1 VEPMINQ
8 IKYTSNYKKILT
20 VEIMHDYFENGL
32 CSSFE
37 INPSSNT
44 RNILKDYGI
53 IFRKIINGFV
63 LISNRDER
71 FTGISFN
78 GPIQLTF
85 KLTNN
90 DPLFFNYT
98 DLNLEG
104 GTNFLFQNN
113 NKTNLLHQKEYVDKT
128 SMVNNNGFL
137 SGEIKIELNSN
148 NEFFG
153 EESSKKNLVEKKFN
167 INFKSRDIIIRYNLY
182 SSKEDFNYSNLFVT
196 DDENTIKISSMNK
209 RNLSSGRQVFTISQK
224 KQIKSS
230 QIYKKSFFLKK
241 QDKFLNTFSIQLPN
255 PEPKNMSFD
264 KEIKKFIAEVFVSLD

>member
-1 VEPMINQ
+1 MINQ

-153 EESSKKNLVEKKFN
+153 EGSSKKNLVEKKFN

>member
-1 VEPMINQ
+1 MINQ

-153 EESSKKNLVEKKFN
+153 EESSKKNIIEKKFN

>member
-1 VEPMINQ
+1 MINQ

-113 NKTNLLHQKEYVDKT
+113 NKTNLLHQKGYVDKT

-148 NEFFG
+148 NQFFG
-153 EESSKKNLVEKKFN
+153 EGSSKKNLVEKKFN

-224 KQIKSS
+224 KQTKSS

>member
-1 VEPMINQ
+1 MINQ

-98 DLNLEG
+98 DLDLEG

-113 NKTNLLHQKEYVDKT
+113 NKTNLLHQKGYVDKT

-148 NEFFG
+148 NQFFG
-153 EESSKKNLVEKKFN
+153 EGSSKKNLVEKKFN
-167 INFKSRDIIIRYNLY
+167 INFKSRDVIIRYNLY

-224 KQIKSS
+224 KQTKSS

>member
-1 VEPMINQ
+1 MINQ

-53 IFRKIINGFV
+53 IFRKTINGFV

-71 FTGISFN
+71 FTSISFN

-85 KLTNN
+85 KLTNK

>member
-1 VEPMINQ
+1 MINQ

-53 IFRKIINGFV
+53 IFRKTINGFV

-71 FTGISFN
+71 FTSISFN

-230 QIYKKSFFLKK
+230 QIYKKRFFLKK

>member
-1 VEPMINQ
+1 MINQ

-53 IFRKIINGFV
+53 IFRKTINGFV

-71 FTGISFN
+71 FTSISFN

-113 NKTNLLHQKEYVDKT
+113 NKTNLLHQKGYVDKT

-148 NEFFG
+148 NQFFG
-153 EESSKKNLVEKKFN
+153 EGSSKKNLVEKKFN
-167 INFKSRDIIIRYNLY
+167 INFKSRDVIIRYNLY

>member
-1 VEPMINQ
+1 MINQ
-8 IKYTSNYKKILT
+8 IKYTSNYKKILS
-20 VEIMHDYFENGL
+20 VEIMHDYFEDGL
-32 CSSFE
+32 CPSFE

-153 EESSKKNLVEKKFN
+153 EESSKKNLIEKKFN

>member
-1 VEPMINQ
+1 MINQ

-53 IFRKIINGFV
+53 IFRKTINGFV

-71 FTGISFN
+71 FTSISFN

-148 NEFFG
+148 NQFFG
-153 EESSKKNLVEKKFN
+153 EGSSKKNLVEKKFN
-167 INFKSRDIIIRYNLY
+167 INFKSRDVIIRYNLY

>member
-1 VEPMINQ
+1 MINQ

-230 QIYKKSFFLKK
+230 QFYKKSFFLKK

-264 KEIKKFIAEVFVSLD
+264 KETKKFIAEVFVSLD

>member
-1 VEPMINQ
+1 MINQ

-53 IFRKIINGFV
+53 IFRKTINGFV

-113 NKTNLLHQKEYVDKT
+113 NKTNLLHQKGYVDKT

-148 NEFFG
+148 NEFFW

-196 DDENTIKISSMNK
+196 DDENTIKISSINK

>member
-1 VEPMINQ
+1 MINQ

-53 IFRKIINGFV
+53 IFRKTINGFV

-71 FTGISFN
+71 FTSISFN

-148 NEFFG
+148 NQFFG
-153 EESSKKNLVEKKFN
+153 EGSSKKNLVEKKFN

-224 KQIKSS
+224 KQTKSS

-255 PEPKNMSFD
+255 PEPKNISFD

>member
-1 VEPMINQ
+1 MINQ

-98 DLNLEG
+98 DLDLEG

-113 NKTNLLHQKEYVDKT
+113 NKTNLLHQKGYVDKT

-148 NEFFG
+148 NQFFG
-153 EESSKKNLVEKKFN
+153 EGSSKKNLVEKKFN
-167 INFKSRDIIIRYNLY
+167 INFKSRDVIIRYNLY

-230 QIYKKSFFLKK
+230 QIYKKTFFLKK

>member
-1 VEPMINQ
+1 MINQ

-85 KLTNN
+85 KLTNK

>member
-1 VEPMINQ
+1 MINQ

-113 NKTNLLHQKEYVDKT
+113 NKTSLLHLKEYVDKT

>member
-1 VEPMINQ
+1 MINQ

-153 EESSKKNLVEKKFN
+153 EESSKKNLIEKKFN

-255 PEPKNMSFD
+255 PEPKNISFD

>member
-1 VEPMINQ
+1 MINQ

-71 FTGISFN
+71 FTSISFN

-85 KLTNN
+85 KLTNK

-113 NKTNLLHQKEYVDKT
+113 NKTNLLHQKGYVDKT

-255 PEPKNMSFD
+255 PEPKNISFD

>member
-1 VEPMINQ
+1 MINQ

>member
-1 VEPMINQ
+1 MINQ

-85 KLTNN
+85 KLTNK

-113 NKTNLLHQKEYVDKT
+113 NKTSLLHLKEYVDKT

-137 SGEIKIELNSN
+137 SGEIKIELNTN

-153 EESSKKNLVEKKFN
+153 EGSSKKSLVEKKFN

-196 DDENTIKISSMNK
+196 DDENTIKISSINK

>member
-1 VEPMINQ
+1 MINQ

-53 IFRKIINGFV
+53 IFRKTINGFV

-71 FTGISFN
+71 FTSISFN

-113 NKTNLLHQKEYVDKT
+113 NKTNLLHQKGYVDKT

>member
-1 VEPMINQ
+1 MINQ

-98 DLNLEG
+98 DLDLEG

-230 QIYKKSFFLKK
+230 QFYKKSFFLKK

>member
-1 VEPMINQ
+1 MINQ

-53 IFRKIINGFV
+53 IFRKTINGFV

-71 FTGISFN
+71 FTSISFN

-85 KLTNN
+85 KLTNK

-148 NEFFG
+148 NQFFG
-153 EESSKKNLVEKKFN
+153 EGSSKKNLVEKKFN
-167 INFKSRDIIIRYNLY
+167 INFKSRDVIIRYNLY

-255 PEPKNMSFD
+255 PEPKNISFD

>member
-1 VEPMINQ
+1 MINQ

-167 INFKSRDIIIRYNLY
+167 INFKSRDIIVRYNLY

>member
-1 VEPMINQ
+1 MINQ

-44 RNILKDYGI
+44 RNLLKDYGI

-98 DLNLEG
+98 DLDLEG

-113 NKTNLLHQKEYVDKT
+113 NKTNLLHQKGYVDKT

-224 KQIKSS
+224 KQIK
-230 QIYKKSFFLKK
+230 
-241 QDKFLNTFSIQLPN
+241 
-255 PEPKNMSFD
+255 
-264 KEIKKFIAEVFVSLD
+264 

>member
-1 VEPMINQ
+1 MINQ

-153 EESSKKNLVEKKFN
+153 EESSKK
-167 INFKSRDIIIRYNLY
+167 I
-182 SSKEDFNYSNLFVT
+182 
-196 DDENTIKISSMNK
+196 
-209 RNLSSGRQVFTISQK
+209 
-224 KQIKSS
+224 
-230 QIYKKSFFLKK
+230 
-241 QDKFLNTFSIQLPN
+241 
-255 PEPKNMSFD
+255 
-264 KEIKKFIAEVFVSLD
+264 

>member
-1 VEPMINQ
+1 MINQ

-53 IFRKIINGFV
+53 ILRKIINGFV

-153 EESSKKNLVEKKFN
+153 EESSKKNLIEKKFN

>member
-1 VEPMINQ
+1 MINQ

-85 KLTNN
+85 KLTNK

-182 SSKEDFNYSNLFVT
+182 SSKEDFDYSNLFVT

>member
-1 VEPMINQ
+1 MINQ

-153 EESSKKNLVEKKFN
+153 EESSKKNLIEKKFN

-224 KQIKSS
+224 KQTKSS

-255 PEPKNMSFD
+255 PEPKNISFD

>member
-1 VEPMINQ
+1 MINQ

-113 NKTNLLHQKEYVDKT
+113 NKTNLLHRKEHVDKT
-128 SMVNNNGFL
+128 SMISNNGFL

-153 EESSKKNLVEKKFN
+153 EGSSKKNLVEKKFN
-167 INFKSRDIIIRYNLY
+167 INFKSRDVIIRYNLY

-230 QIYKKSFFLKK
+230 QIYKKTFFLKK

>member
-1 VEPMINQ
+1 MINQ

-128 SMVNNNGFL
+128 SMVSNNGFL
-137 SGEIKIELNSN
+137 SGLIKIELNSK

-153 EESSKKNLVEKKFN
+153 EGSSKKNLVEKKLN

-196 DDENTIKISSMNK
+196 DDENTIKISSINK

>member
-1 VEPMINQ
+1 MINQ

-53 IFRKIINGFV
+53 IFRKTINGFV

-196 DDENTIKISSMNK
+196 DDENTIKISSINK

>member
-1 VEPMINQ
+1 MINQ

-53 IFRKIINGFV
+53 IFRKTINGFV

>member
-1 VEPMINQ
+1 MINQ

-98 DLNLEG
+98 DLDLEG

-113 NKTNLLHQKEYVDKT
+113 NKTNLLHQKGYVDKT

-148 NEFFG
+148 NQFFG
-153 EESSKKNLVEKKFN
+153 EGSSKKNLVEKKFN
-167 INFKSRDIIIRYNLY
+167 INFKSRDVIIRYNLY

-230 QIYKKSFFLKK
+230 QIYKKRFFLKK

-255 PEPKNMSFD
+255 PEPKNISFD

>member
-1 VEPMINQ
+1 MINQ

-113 NKTNLLHQKEYVDKT
+113 NKTNLLHRKEHVDKT
-128 SMVNNNGFL
+128 SMVSNNGFL
-137 SGEIKIELNSN
+137 SGEIKIVLNSN

-153 EESSKKNLVEKKFN
+153 EGSSKKNLVEKKFN

-196 DDENTIKISSMNK
+196 DDENTIKISSINK

>member
-1 VEPMINQ
+1 MINQ
-8 IKYTSNYKKILT
+8 IKYTSNYKKILS
-20 VEIMHDYFENGL
+20 VEIMHDYFEDGL
-32 CSSFE
+32 CPSFE

-44 RNILKDYGI
+44 RNILKEYGI
-53 IFRKIINGFV
+53 IFRKITNGFV

-113 NKTNLLHQKEYVDKT
+113 NKTNLLHKKEYVDKT

-137 SGEIKIELNSN
+137 SGEIKIQLNSN

-153 EESSKKNLVEKKFN
+153 ESSSKKNQVEEKFN

-196 DDENTIKISSMNK
+196 DDENTIKISSIKK
-209 RNLSSGRQVFTISQK
+209 RNLSSGRQVFTILQK
-224 KQIKSS
+224 KQTKSS

-255 PEPKNMSFD
+255 PEPKNVSFD

>member
-1 VEPMINQ
+1 MINQ

-20 VEIMHDYFENGL
+20 VEIMHDYFEDGL
-32 CSSFE
+32 CPSFE
-37 INPSSNT
+37 INPSTNT
-44 RNILKDYGI
+44 RNVLKDYGI
-53 IFRKIINGFV
+53 VFRKIINGFV

-85 KLTNN
+85 KLINN

-113 NKTNLLHQKEYVDKT
+113 NKKNLLHKKEYVDKT

-137 SGEIKIELNSN
+137 SGEIKIQLNSN

-153 EESSKKNLVEKKFN
+153 ESSSKKNQVEEKFN
-167 INFKSRDIIIRYNLY
+167 INFKSRDITIRYNLY

-196 DDENTIKISSMNK
+196 DDENTLKISSLNK
-209 RNLSSGRQVFTISQK
+209 RYLSSGRRVFTILHK

-241 QDKFLNTFSIQLPN
+241 QEKFLNTFSIQLPN
-255 PEPKNMSFD
+255 PEPKNVSFD